1 MSDGASAALN
11 PWVSIWLR
19 PRATIQQIVET
30 DPERHVVALAA
41 LSGIVQMLG
50 NASDRNLGD
59 RAGLPVVL
67 ALALVLGPFLG
78 LIGVYLWALLLKWTG
93 RWIGGRASTVQLRAA
108 IAWAGVPIIVGG
120 AAFVGAL
127 LIAGKELFTE
137 ATPWLDQNPGW
148 ALLAYGLLVIQL
160 VAVGWGIVVSLKTVG
175 QVQGFSAW
183 RALGNMLLPL
193 LLVVAVGIVA
203 AIVIPML
210 AG

>member
-1 MSDGASAALN
+1 MSDGATGTLN

-19 PRATIQQIVET
+19 PRATIQKIVDT

-41 LSGIVQMLG
+41 MSGIVQMLG

-59 RAGLPVVL
+59 RVGLPVVL
-67 ALALVLGPFLG
+67 TMALLLGPFAG

-93 RWIGGRASTVQLRAA
+93 RWIGGHASAVQLRAA

-120 AAFVGAL
+120 VAFVGAL

-137 ATPWLDQNPGW
+137 ATPWLDHNPGW
-148 ALLAYGLLVIQL
+148 ALLAYGLLIIQF
-160 VAVGWGIVVSLKTVG
+160 VTVGWGIVVSLKTVG

-183 RALGNMLLPL
+183 RALGNA
-193 LLVVAVGIVA
+193 LLVFVAILVPLMVVA
-203 AIVIPML
+203 MVIAL
-210 AG
+210 VAS

>member
-1 MSDGASAALN
+1 
-11 PWVSIWLR
+11 VSIWVR
-19 PRATIQQIVET
+19 PRATIQQLVDT
-30 DPERHVVALAA
+30 DPERYVVALAA

-59 RAGLPVVL
+59 RVGLPVVL
-67 ALALVLGPFLG
+67 TMALLLGPFVG

-93 RWIGGRASTVQLRAA
+93 RWIGGHASAVQLRAA

-120 AAFVGAL
+120 VAFVGAL

-148 ALLAYGLLVIQL
+148 ALLTYGLLITQFVT
-160 VAVGWGIVVSLKTVG
+160 VAWGIVVSLKTVG

-183 RALGNMLLPL
+183 RALGNTLLPL
-193 LLVVAVGIVA
+193 LLVVVLGIVT

-210 AG
+210 VG